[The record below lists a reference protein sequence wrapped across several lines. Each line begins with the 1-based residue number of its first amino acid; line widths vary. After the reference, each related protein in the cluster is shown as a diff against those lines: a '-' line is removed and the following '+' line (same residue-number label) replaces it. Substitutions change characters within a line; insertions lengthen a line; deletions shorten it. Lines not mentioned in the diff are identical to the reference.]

1 MCIFTGGKME
11 QNNSKAENDL
21 PVEIINHDNDGK
33 LSVKKKP
40 KGKRLFRWLG
50 YLLIIQVLLFT
61 GAVAGL
67 YLQPR
72 GLQKFYEMTGL
83 VPGGGSASPIAL
95 PPEIN
100 LPEDVIATLQVTDVL
115 GLARLMPQGDI
126 SPVAAPSGAGD
137 ARISEILV
145 QVGDRVEKDQLV
157 ARLDNLDQLENSV
170 LRFEAIVGVREA
182 TLAQVHQTILISQDE
197 AKAALAQAEAGAQV
211 ASANRV
217 RTEELFERGVS
228 TRAQLDGVIST
239 DVQAVLAVQ
248 KAQATLS
255 RFTSDDIDA
264 QPDVM
269 VAARNLDAAKADLN
283 SARNDLNRANVRTP
297 ISGVVL
303 EVHGRLGERPPQNGI
318 MEIGDTSQMMAEVEI
333 HQDRISS
340 ISLGQ
345 PVEIVSEAIGQT
357 LIGVVERIGLLI
369 GKQDLI
375 SSDTAANT
383 DARVI
388 EVLVRLDQPSSDV
401 AARYT
406 NLEAVARIDTRA
418 KQ

>member
-1 MCIFTGGKME
+1 ME
-11 QNNSKAENDL
+11 QNNSNSGDDL
-21 PVEIINHDNDGK
+21 PVEIIHHNDDGK
-33 LSVKKKP
+33 ISTKENRP
-40 KGKRLFRWLG
+40 KRKTLFRWLG
-50 YLLIIQVLLFT
+50 YLLTIQVLLFA

-83 VPGGGSASPIAL
+83 VPGGGTSSPIAL
-95 PPEIN
+95 PAGIE
-100 LPEDVIATLQVTDVL
+100 LPEEVIVTLQVTDVL

-145 QVGDRVEKDQLV
+145 QVGDRVEKDQIV
-157 ARLDNLDQLENSV
+157 ARLDNLDQLENSI

-182 TLAQVHQTILISQDE
+182 TLAQVRQTILISGDE
-197 AKAALAQAEAGAQV
+197 AKAALAQAEAAAEV
-211 ASANRV
+211 ASANKL

-228 TRAQLDGVIST
+228 TQAQLDSVLST
-239 DVQAVLAVQ
+239 NTQAELAVQ

-255 RFTSDDIDA
+255 RFASDDIEA

-297 ISGVVL
+297 ISGIVL
-303 EVHGRLGERPPQNGI
+303 EVHARLGERPPQNGI

-333 HQDRISS
+333 HQDRISL
-340 ISLGQ
+340 IALGQ

-357 LIGVVERIGLLI
+357 LIGEVERIGLLI

-375 SSDTAANT
+375 SGDTAANT

-388 EVLVRLDQPSSDV
+388 EVLVRLDLASSDV